1 MILYIYT
8 VSGDLPRVFSMFA
21 PFSSLLFAEDVAE
34 RPVVSTRT
42 ACGSRSTAQKAR
54 TLSSPEALHPALWRA
69 GSLAQ
74 VEGRALATG
83 YDALNIELPGGGWPL
98 GGVIELLYPKSGIG
112 ECRLLRPA
120 LSTLCSG
127 AGRIALVGSPYLP
140 NAVRL
145 VGWDFSPEQIVWV
158 RADKSADQ
166 LWAAEQI
173 LRSQAF
179 GGVLIWL
186 NQVRPGALR
195 RLQVLAQAGESA
207 IWVFRPAQALRES
220 SPAVL
225 RLGLEPAG
233 ADSLS
238 IRFHKRRGPLRESPL
253 LLPLADPLRAGR
265 ASVRPL
271 PVQPVEPFVMDPA
284 TAELLAALSSPSS
297 SVAFDALSDASDQ
310 DILDH
315 AVLDRGASAPSP
327 TRRASTP
334 VV

>member
-1 MILYIYT
+1 
-8 VSGDLPRVFSMFA
+8 VR
-21 PFSSLLFAEDVAE
+21 
-34 RPVVSTRT
+34 
-42 ACGSRSTAQKAR
+42 KAR
-54 TLSSPEALHPALWRA
+54 TIPAPETLHPALWRA
-69 GSLAQ
+69 GSLARGGAR
-74 VEGRALATG
+74 VLATG
-83 YDALNIELPGGGWPL
+83 YDALNTELPGGGWPL
-98 GGVIELLYPKSGIG
+98 GSLTELLCPQPGIG

-120 LSTLCSG
+120 LSTLCEG
-127 AGRIALVGSPYLP
+127 AGRIALVGPPYLP

-158 RADKSADQ
+158 RADKPADL

-173 LRSQAF
+173 VRSQAF

-186 NQVRPGALR
+186 SQVRPGALR

-225 RLGLEPAG
+225 RLGLEPAAG
-233 ADSLS
+233 DALS

-265 ASVRPL
+265 ASQHPL
-271 PVQPVEPFVMDPA
+271 PVLPAEPFTMDPA
-284 TAELLAALSSPSS
+284 TAALLAALSSSS
-297 SVAFDALSDASDQ
+297 AFDALSSAS
-310 DILDH
+310 DH
-315 AVLDRGASAPSP
+315 AVLDRGASAPSA
-327 TRRASTP
+327 TRRAQTP

>member
-1 MILYIYT
+1 M
-8 VSGDLPRVFSMFA
+8 SA
-21 PFSSLLFAEDVAE
+21 PSSSIFLAEDAVE
-34 RPVVSTRT
+34 RPVAAERAVCEPRPSVR
-42 ACGSRSTAQKAR
+42 KAR
-54 TLSSPEALHPALWRA
+54 TVPAPETLHPALWRA
-69 GSLAQ
+69 GSLARGG
-74 VEGRALATG
+74 GRVLATG
-83 YDALNIELPGGGWPL
+83 YDALNVELPGGGWPL
-98 GGVIELLYPKSGIG
+98 GGLTELLCPQPGIG

-120 LSTLCSG
+120 LSTLCMG
-127 AGRIALVGSPYLP
+127 AGRIALVGPPYLP

-158 RADKSADQ
+158 RADTPADL

-173 LRSQAF
+173 VRSQAF

-186 NQVRPGALR
+186 NQARPGALR
-195 RLQVLAQAGESA
+195 RLQVLAQGGESA

-233 ADSLS
+233 NDALS
-238 IRFHKRRGPLRESPL
+238 ILFHKRRGPLRESPL

-265 ASVRPL
+265 ASVRLL
-271 PVQPVEPFVMDPA
+271 PVQPAEPFTMDPA

-297 SVAFDALSDASDQ
+297 SVAFDALSDAADQ
-310 DILDH
+310 DTPDH

-327 TRRASTP
+327 ARRASTP

>member
-1 MILYIYT
+1 
-8 VSGDLPRVFSMFA
+8 MFA
-21 PFSSLLFAEDVAE
+21 SPPSLFLAEDMAE
-34 RPVVSTRT
+34 RPITAGRG
-42 ACGSRSTAQKAR
+42 ACGPHFPAQKAR
-54 TLSSPEALHPALWRA
+54 TVLSPETLHPALWRA
-69 GSLAQ
+69 GSLARGG
-74 VEGRALATG
+74 GRVLTTG
-83 YDALNIELPGGGWPL
+83 YATLNVELPGGGWPL
-98 GGVIELLYPKSGIG
+98 GGLTELLCPQPGIG

-120 LSTLCSG
+120 LSTLCTG
-127 AGRIALVGSPYLP
+127 AGRIALVGPPYLP

-158 RADKSADQ
+158 RADKQADL

-173 LRSQAF
+173 VRSQAF

-186 NQVRPGALR
+186 NQARPGALR

-225 RLGLEPAG
+225 RLGLEPSGGDA
-233 ADSLS
+233 LS
-238 IRFHKRRGPLRESPL
+238 ILFHKRRGPLRETPL

-271 PVQPVEPFVMDPA
+271 PVQPVAPFTMDPA
-284 TAELLAALSSPSS
+284 TAALLAALSSPSS
-297 SVAFDALSDASDQ
+297 SVAFDALSNASDQ
-310 DILDH
+310 DIPDH

>member
-1 MILYIYT
+1 MFALSPSLFLAEDRAESPVTAGCAVPGPRSPASKIRT
-8 VSGDLPRVFSMFA
+8 VSLP
-21 PFSSLLFAEDVAE
+21 E
-34 RPVVSTRT
+34 T
-42 ACGSRSTAQKAR
+42 
-54 TLSSPEALHPALWRA
+54 LHPALWRA
-69 GSLAQ
+69 GRLAGGG
-74 VEGRALATG
+74 GRVLTTG
-83 YDALNIELPGGGWPL
+83 YDLLNAELPGGGWPL
-98 GGVIELLYPKSGIG
+98 GGLTELLCSQSGIG

-120 LSTLCSG
+120 LSTLCTS
-127 AGRIALVGSPYLP
+127 AGRIALIAPPYLP

-145 VGWDFSPEQIVWV
+145 VGWDFSPEQIAWV
-158 RADKSADQ
+158 RTDKPTDL
-166 LWAAEQI
+166 LWAAEQV

-233 ADSLS
+233 ADALS
-238 IRFHKRRGPLRESPL
+238 ILLHKRRGPLRESPL
-253 LLPLADPLRAGR
+253 LLPLADPLQAGR

-271 PVQPVEPFVMDPA
+271 PAQPAEPFTMDPA
-284 TAELLAALSSPSS
+284 TARLLAALSSSS
-297 SVAFDALSDASDQ
+297 SSAAFDSLSGASDQ
-310 DILDH
+310 NIPDH

-334 VV
+334 VA

>member
-1 MILYIYT
+1 MSAL
-8 VSGDLPRVFSMFA
+8 S
-21 PFSSLLFAEDVAE
+21 SSLFLAEATAE
-34 RPVVSTRT
+34 RPVAAGHAV
-42 ACGSRSTAQKAR
+42 CGPRPPVQKAR
-54 TLSSPEALHPALWRA
+54 AVPAPETLHPALWRA
-69 GSLAQ
+69 GSLARGG
-74 VEGRALATG
+74 GRVLATG
-83 YDALNIELPGGGWPL
+83 YDALNVELPGGGWPL
-98 GGVIELLYPKSGIG
+98 GGLTELLCPQPGIG
-112 ECRLLRPA
+112 ECRLVRPA
-120 LSTLCSG
+120 LSTLCTG
-127 AGRIALVGSPYLP
+127 AGRIALVGPPYLP

-158 RADKSADQ
+158 RADKPADL

-173 LRSQAF
+173 VRSQAF

-186 NQVRPGALR
+186 NQARPGALR

-233 ADSLS
+233 NDALS
-238 IRFHKRRGPLRESPL
+238 ILFHKRRGPLRESPL

-265 ASVRPL
+265 ASVRSL
-271 PVQPVEPFVMDPA
+271 PVQPIEPFTMDPA
-284 TAELLAALSSPSS
+284 TAELLAALSSSSS
-297 SVAFDALSDASDQ
+297 SVAFDALSDATDQ
-310 DILDH
+310 DTFDH

-327 TRRASTP
+327 ARRTSAP

>member
-1 MILYIYT
+1 
-8 VSGDLPRVFSMFA
+8 MFA
-21 PFSSLLFAEDVAE
+21 SSPSLSFAEAVAE
-34 RPVVSTRT
+34 RPPATGPVTCGPRRPASNGRT
-42 ACGSRSTAQKAR
+42 IPA
-54 TLSSPEALHPALWRA
+54 PETLHPALWRA
-69 GSLAQ
+69 GSLARGG
-74 VEGRALATG
+74 GRVLATG
-83 YDALNIELPGGGWPL
+83 YDTLNAELPGGGWPL
-98 GGVIELLYPKSGIG
+98 GGMTELLCPQPGIG

-127 AGRIALVGSPYLP
+127 AGRIALVGPPYLP

-158 RADKSADQ
+158 RADKPADL
-166 LWAAEQI
+166 LWATEQI
-173 LRSQAF
+173 VRSQAF

-207 IWVFRPAQALRES
+207 IWVFRPVQALRES

-233 ADSLS
+233 GDALAVH
-238 IRFHKRRGPLRESPL
+238 FHKRRGPVREAPL

-265 ASVRPL
+265 ASVRPVPAL
-271 PVQPVEPFVMDPA
+271 PAETFTMDPA
-284 TAELLAALSSPSS
+284 TAALLAALSSPSS
-297 SVAFDALSDASDQ
+297 SSAFDALSDASDQ
-310 DILDH
+310 DTSDH
-315 AVLDRGASAPSP
+315 AVLDRGASAPSAA
-327 TRRASTP
+327 RRTSAP

>member
-1 MILYIYT
+1 M
-8 VSGDLPRVFSMFA
+8 RA
-21 PFSSLLFAEDVAE
+21 PSPSLSFAEGVAE
-34 RPVVSTRT
+34 HAAAAGPTG
-42 ACGSRSTAQKAR
+42 CGPRSPAQKAR
-54 TLSSPEALHPALWRA
+54 PTPAPETLHPALWRA
-69 GSLAQ
+69 GSLARGSAR
-74 VEGRALATG
+74 VLPTG
-83 YDALNIELPGGGWPL
+83 YEALNAELPGGGWPL
-98 GGVIELLYPKSGIG
+98 GGLTELLCPQPGIG

-127 AGRIALVGSPYLP
+127 AGRIALVGPPYLP

-158 RADKSADQ
+158 RADKPADL

-173 LRSQAF
+173 VRSQAF

-225 RLGLEPAG
+225 RLGLAPADG
-233 ADSLS
+233 DALS
-238 IRFHKRRGPLRESPL
+238 IHFHKRRGPLREAPL
-253 LLPLADPLRAGR
+253 RLPLADPLRAGR

-271 PVQPVEPFVMDPA
+271 PVLPAEPFTMDPA
-284 TAELLAALSSPSS
+284 TAALLAALSSSS
-297 SVAFDALSDASDQ
+297 AAFDALSDASD
-310 DILDH
+310 H
-315 AVLDRGASAPSP
+315 AVLDRGAFASSA
-327 TRRASTP
+327 A
-334 VV
+334 

>member
-1 MILYIYT
+1 
-8 VSGDLPRVFSMFA
+8 MFA
-21 PFSSLLFAEDVAE
+21 LSPSLFLAEDLAE
-34 RPVVSTRT
+34 CPVVAGCAVPRPRSAAPKTRT
-42 ACGSRSTAQKAR
+42 VP
-54 TLSSPEALHPALWRA
+54 LPETLHPALWRA
-69 GSLAQ
+69 GRLAGGG
-74 VEGRALATG
+74 GRVLTTG
-83 YDALNIELPGGGWPL
+83 YDPLNAELAGGGWPL
-98 GGVIELLYPKSGIG
+98 GGLTELLCSQSGIG

-120 LSTLCSG
+120 LSALCTS
-127 AGRIALVGSPYLP
+127 ARRIALIAPPYLP

-145 VGWDFSPEQIVWV
+145 IGWDFSPEQIAWV
-158 RADKSADQ
+158 RADKPADL
-166 LWAAEQI
+166 LWAAEQV

-225 RLGLEPAG
+225 RLGLEPAS
-233 ADSLS
+233 ADALS
-238 IRFHKRRGPLRESPL
+238 ILFHKRRGPLRESPL
-253 LLPLADPLRAGR
+253 LLPLADPLQAGR

-271 PVQPVEPFVMDPA
+271 PVQPAEPFTMDPA
-284 TAELLAALSSPSS
+284 TAQLLAALSSPSS
-297 SVAFDALSDASDQ
+297 SIAFDSLSDASDQ
-310 DILDH
+310 NTPDH

-334 VV
+334 VA